1 MGIQE
6 IKYKLSDQGLNV
18 KYKCSCMWFRDGKK
32 SGRNLPLWRGEKTW
46 LAAKEGD
53 YSQLATPPLWTPS
66 RRSLSASVSLPLRGG
81 QIHCLIIGAHSCS
94 GILVACLQ
102 LPRAAAAAVRKLLSW
117 RGPVPPA
124 LISVLASYLRA
135 VLSHR
140 NSKKLINQVRFLTL
154 NVRGNG

>member
-6 IKYKLSDQGLNV
+6 IKYKLSDHGLNV

-46 LAAKEGD
+46 LATKEGD
-53 YSQLATPPLWTPS
+53 YGQLATPPLWTPS
-66 RRSLSASVSLPLRGG
+66 RRSLSALVSLPLKGGG
-81 QIHCLIIGAHSCS
+81 QIHCLIISVRSCS
-94 GILVACLQ
+94 EILITCLQ
-102 LPRAAAAAVRKLLSW
+102 LPSAAAAAVRRLLSW
-117 RGPVPPA
+117 KRTCGSSAHHV
-124 LISVLASYLRA
+124 

-140 NSKKLINQVRFLTL
+140 DSKTLINQVRFLTL